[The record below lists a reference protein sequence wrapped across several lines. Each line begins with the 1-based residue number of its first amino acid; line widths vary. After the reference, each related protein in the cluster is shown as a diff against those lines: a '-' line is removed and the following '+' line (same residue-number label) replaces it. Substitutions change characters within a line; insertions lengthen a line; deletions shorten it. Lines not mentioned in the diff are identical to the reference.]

1 MVMTKKG
8 LLAVCSLILL
18 GCFFPAAAVYGAPA
32 AKLWPYWQKY
42 DPNSSTV
49 VDHTGWDRILHRYVT
64 TDDPS
69 GINRFRYSSVSAADR
84 LALKNYLRKMQGVKV
99 TTLNR
104 SEQEAYWI
112 NLYNAL
118 TVNIILDHY
127 PVKSIRDIDISP
139 GFFSNGPWDAKL
151 LEIEGQKVSLNDIE
165 HRILRPIWHD
175 NRIHYAVNCASLG
188 CPNLQPMA
196 YTAANIDMVLDKA
209 ARDYINSPR
218 GVSFTDGKIVVSGI
232 YFWFKTDFGGSEK
245 GILRHLRKYLSPGNL
260 EKLDM
265 HSRRMTHQY
274 DWTLNE

>member
-8 LLAVCSLILL
+8 LPAIYFLILL
-18 GCFFPAAAVYGAPA
+18 GCFFQAAAVYGAPA

-49 VDHTGWDRILHRYVT
+49 IDHTEWDRILHRYVT
-64 TDDPS
+64 TDAPS
-69 GINRFRYSSVSAADR
+69 GINRFHYSSVSAADR
-84 LALKNYLRKMQGVKV
+84 LALKSYLRKMQDVKV

-118 TVNIILDHY
+118 TVDIVLDHY

-151 LEIEGQKVSLNDIE
+151 LKIEDRKVSLNDIE
-165 HRILRPIWHD
+165 HRILRPIWQD

-188 CPNLQPMA
+188 CPNLQPTP
-196 YTAANIDMVLDKA
+196 YTAENIDKMLDKA
-209 ARDYINSPR
+209 ARDFINSPR
-218 GVSFTDGKIVVSGI
+218 GVSFTDGKIVVSSI
-232 YFWFKTDFGGSEK
+232 YFWFKADFGGSEK
-245 GILRHLRKYLSPGNL
+245 GILHHLRKYLSPKNL
-260 EKLDM
+260 EKLNSR
-265 HSRRMTHQY
+265 SRRMTHQY
-274 DWTLNE
+274 NWALNE